1 MNDIRTRASKVVCEH
16 LGVTPEEVTDEANF
30 FDDLAADSLDAV
42 ELLMAFE
49 EAFGI
54 DIADEEWEPVKTFGD
69 AVKLVE
75 GKVSR
80 G

>member
-1 MNDIRTRASKVVCEH
+1 MPDIRTRASRIVCEH
-16 LGVTPEEVTDEANF
+16 LVVDAEKVTDEASF
-30 FDDLAADSLDAV
+30 FDDLGADSLDTV
-42 ELLMAFE
+42 ELLMAFD

-75 GKVSR
+75 GKVRR